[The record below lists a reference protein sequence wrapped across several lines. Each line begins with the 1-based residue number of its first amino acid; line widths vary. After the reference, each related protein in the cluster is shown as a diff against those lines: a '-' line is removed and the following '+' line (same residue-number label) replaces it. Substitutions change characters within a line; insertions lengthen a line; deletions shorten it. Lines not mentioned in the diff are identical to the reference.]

1 MPAKYYKLILP
12 LILFFVPVFFVSA
25 QVIGQD
31 GLSTAAQQAGF
42 GTETDVYVIVTRW
55 INGFLS
61 IFMMVFLYFMI
72 TAGFTWMTSGGNAEK
87 ILTAKNTIKYSLIG
101 ILIAVTAYS
110 LTRYLLLG
118 LGATTGIVGQ

>member
-1 MPAKYYKLILP
+1 MPAKYYKLIP
-12 LILFFVPVFFVSA
+12 ALILFLVPVFFVSA

-31 GLSTAAQQAGF
+31 GLSTAAQEAGF
-42 GTETDVYVIVTRW
+42 GTETNVYVIVTRW

-87 ILTAKNTIKYSLIG
+87 INTAKETIRYSLIG

-118 LGATTGIVGQ
+118 LGATTGIVK